1 MGQRATCVRS
11 QSGWSDLSA
20 RERVARVKV
29 LHMPAALALATAA
42 AVAVAASADAAADA
56 AFALTAAAAVALAAS
71 ADAAADAA
79 FALTVAAT
87 DAAAAEHSTV
97 SGQNNRA
104 RLLCHKGGRSVLRS
118 ALSHR

>member
-29 LHMPAALALATAA
+29 LHMPAALALAAAA
-42 AVAVAASADAAADA
+42 AVAVAASADA

>member
-29 LHMPAALALATAA
+29 LHMPAALALAAAA
-42 AVAVAASADAAADA
+42 AVAV
-56 AFALTAAAAVALAAS
+56 AAS